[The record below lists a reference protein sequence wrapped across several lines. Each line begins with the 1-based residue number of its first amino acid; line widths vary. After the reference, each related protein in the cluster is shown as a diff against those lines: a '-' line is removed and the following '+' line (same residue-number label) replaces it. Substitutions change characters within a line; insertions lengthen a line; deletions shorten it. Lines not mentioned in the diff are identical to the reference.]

1 MRHRAVSGAPR
12 RLWACPVAAEPRPRI
27 VSIVG
32 TRPEAIK
39 MAPVIRAIA
48 GRSAFSQQLVLTGQH
63 AGLAPMF
70 DGIAPHDICELA
82 YDPRGRTAA
91 KLRESLHEILC
102 GHFQRQRTDLVL
114 VHGDTATAFAGA
126 LAAYDCGLPIGHVEA
141 GLRSFDFSQPWPEE
155 GNRTAIDAL
164 AALLFAPTEAA
175 ARNLRADWRV
185 KGEILVTGN
194 TVIDA
199 LLHTVREIREDGDS
213 RLPGEKAAVPF
224 ILATCHRK
232 ENQGERLEPVCAALE
247 RLARE
252 LPLEIV
258 FPLHLNRHVRGAV
271 EARLG
276 GVAGI
281 RLVEP
286 LGYREMVRL
295 RDSCWL
301 ILTDSGGLQ
310 EEGPALGKP
319 VLVLRS
325 VTERP
330 EAVATANVELVGTDP
345 ERIFD
350 RVKSLF
356 DDPGQYALMSRP
368 SFPFGDGR
376 AAPRIVDAIAAWSE
390 RSRRRVA

>member
-1 MRHRAVSGAPR
+1 MRHRAVSGALR
-12 RLWACPVAAEPRPRI
+12 LLWACQVAAEPRLRI
-27 VSIVG
+27 VSVAG

-39 MAPVIRAIA
+39 MAPVVREIA
-48 GRSAFSQQLVLTGQH
+48 GRRAFSQQLVLTGQH

-70 DGIAPHDICELA
+70 DGIAAHEICELA

-91 KLRESLHEILC
+91 KLRESLHRILC
-102 GHFQRQRTDLVL
+102 GHFQRQRADLVL
-114 VHGDTATAFAGA
+114 VHGDTASAFAGA
-126 LAAYDCGLPIGHVEA
+126 LAAYDCGIPIGHVEA
-141 GLRSFDFSQPWPEE
+141 GLRSFDYSQPWPEE

-164 AALLFAPTEAA
+164 SALLFAPTDAA
-175 ARNLRADWRV
+175 AGNLAADWRV

-199 LLHTVREIREDGDS
+199 LLHTVAQLRVAEPEP
-213 RLPGEKAAVPF
+213 LPPDRRTV
-224 ILATCHRK
+224 LVTCHRK
-232 ENQGERLEPVCAALE
+232 ENQGGKLEPVCTAL
-247 RLARE
+247 RRMVRE

-258 FPLHLNRHVRGAV
+258 FPLHLNRHVRQGV

-276 GVAGI
+276 GEPGI

-286 LGYREMVRL
+286 LGYREMVALMDR
-295 RDSCWL
+295 SWL

-319 VLVLRS
+319 VLVLRN

-345 ERIFD
+345 ERIFG
-350 RVKSLF
+350 RVKALC
-356 DDPGQYALMSRP
+356 DDPGQYARMSRP
-368 SFPFGDGR
+368 SFPFGDGH
-376 AAPRIVDAIAAWSE
+376 AAPRIVDSIAAWSA
-390 RSRRRVA
+390 RVRRRVA

>member
-1 MRHRAVSGAPR
+1 
-12 RLWACPVAAEPRPRI
+12 
-27 VSIVG
+27 
-32 TRPEAIK
+32 
-39 MAPVIRAIA
+39 
-48 GRSAFSQQLVLTGQH
+48 
-63 AGLAPMF
+63 
-70 DGIAPHDICELA
+70 
-82 YDPRGRTAA
+82 
-91 KLRESLHEILC
+91 
-102 GHFQRQRTDLVL
+102 
-114 VHGDTATAFAGA
+114 
-126 LAAYDCGLPIGHVEA
+126 
-141 GLRSFDFSQPWPEE
+141 
-155 GNRTAIDAL
+155 
-164 AALLFAPTEAA
+164 
-175 ARNLRADWRV
+175 LRADWRV

-199 LLHTVREIREDGDS
+199 LLHTVRETRENGDGHLF
-213 RLPGEKAAVPF
+213 REKGAVPF

-271 EARLG
+271 ETRLG
-276 GVAGI
+276 GVPGI

-295 RDSCWL
+295 MDACWL

-345 ERIFD
+345 ERIFG
-350 RVKSLF
+350 RVKTLF

-376 AAPRIVDAIAAWSE
+376 AAPRIVDAIAAWTD